1 MLKFMEDNF
10 GVHQNLDRQTLRVKS
25 DSGFQVKTLLLGFE
39 CSRRSISLYFGWCH
53 RSHESSRSA
62 HLCFF
67 FGGVE
72 SNGSKIIF
80 KKLKVESFGFG
91 EKRGLGSLIL
101 SIAASFWSPSLFFL
115 KHFSF
120 NHISATTYIHRL
132 YKAQNTHFRLPFG
145 ECRNGCQTSTAM
157 DVTEYFLPPGR
168 HLLDACGDSGFDTSV
183 DGLAVLFSQRA
194 EGPSTDAGFQGRV
207 KQVGQRGLGLAQLLG
222 NSIYKVIL
230 HNYSFM

>member
-1 MLKFMEDNF
+1 MEDNF

-25 DSGFQVKTLLLGFE
+25 DSGFQVKTLLLGFA

-72 SNGSKIIF
+72 SNGSKIMF

-101 SIAASFWSPSLFFL
+101 SIAASFWSPSLIFL

-120 NHISATTYIHRL
+120 KHISATTYSIDSARHKIHTFDCL
-132 YKAQNTHFRLPFG
+132 VVNV
-145 ECRNGCQTSTAM
+145 AM
-157 DVTEYFLPPGR
+157 DAK
-168 HLLDACGDSGFDTSV
+168 HLQQWMSPNISF
-183 DGLAVLFSQRA
+183 
-194 EGPSTDAGFQGRV
+194 
-207 KQVGQRGLGLAQLLG
+207 LLG
-222 NSIYKVIL
+222 VICWMRVAIAASTL
-230 HNYSFM
+230 PSMAWRSSFRSVRRVPPRMQGFKGA